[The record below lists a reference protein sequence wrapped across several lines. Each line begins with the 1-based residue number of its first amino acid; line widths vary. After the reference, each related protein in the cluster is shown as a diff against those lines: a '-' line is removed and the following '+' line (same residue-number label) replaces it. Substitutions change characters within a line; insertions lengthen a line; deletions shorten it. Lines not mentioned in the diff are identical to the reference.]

1 VCGVF
6 VCGVWCGCVCVCG
19 VCRSLCV
26 CVFVR
31 CVRMWVCVVCV
42 WCVCGVCLC
51 VCVCVCVRDVLT
63 NLTVARHISYKPKEC
78 CIDVTPSPIE
88 IKINTHTHTH
98 LGDKIVSSVVSDLPL
113 SPKSAIG
120 IVHWKVGK

>member
-1 VCGVF
+1 VC
-6 VCGVWCGCVCVCG
+6 VCLCGVCVCG
-19 VCRSLCV
+19 
-26 CVFVR
+26 
-31 CVRMWVCVVCV
+31 CV
-42 WCVCGVCLC
+42 WCVCGVCVVCVC

>member
-1 VCGVF
+1 M
-6 VCGVWCGCVCVCG
+6 
-19 VCRSLCV
+19 